1 MRSLRRALCIVMA
14 FLVVLFGALAEGDIP
29 SDSNE
34 GAVDS
39 SSTPTPTPAL
49 TPAPTEAPTEA
60 PEEAPTEAPAEVPT
74 EAPMEAPTE
83 APAETPTEVPAES
96 PMEVST
102 EAPAEASAEVS
113 TDAPAEAS
121 VEVPTDAPAEAS
133 AEVPT
138 DAPAEAS
145 VEVPTDAPTEAP
157 AEAPTEASTEAPAEP
172 PTEATTEAPAEAPT
186 EIPTEAP
193 TGEPTL
199 EPAAEPTP
207 EIETISVS
215 VTAAQGITAEGSA
228 FCIPSDGEYSLSF
241 SWSYS
246 GECDSFHI
254 TVSNVEGSVV
264 EGSQAETDY
273 VLWTSSMQEGSYR
286 FTVEAVKDGVAVA
299 QGEYTFSLAFAEGGP
314 GGGGPGSGGPSGGGG
329 SRGGSRSGSGGG
341 AAAEQET
348 GFRITPGDALTGSHT
363 SGNKDMTLYGTVT
376 LDLPETAMTQLCMGD
391 AELGICLENGEQFFT
406 AAIEGDRLI
415 LTPETTGKRWVLN
428 GLSLGILARSGI
440 ASITLGTDDGSVDLP
455 TAWQLQGRTYSQL
468 CSKGYV
474 SADYDYIITEESIL
488 VRIAGCLYRV
498 DDSNELIPTEGDD

>member
-39 SSTPTPTPAL
+39 SSTPTPTPAP

-60 PEEAPTEAPAEVPT
+60 LTEAPAEAPAEAPTEAPTEAPAEV
-74 EAPMEAPTE
+74 PTE

-102 EAPAEASAEVS
+102 EAPAEASV
-113 TDAPAEAS
+113 
-121 VEVPTDAPAEAS
+121 
-133 AEVPT
+133 EVPT

-157 AEAPTEASTEAPAEP
+157 AEAPTEASTEAPAET
-172 PTEATTEAPAEAPT
+172 PTEATTEVPTEAPT

-314 GGGGPGSGGPSGGGG
+314 GGGGPGGGGKPSGGGG
-329 SRGGSRSGSGGG
+329 GKPFGGGSGVGAGGS
-341 AAAEQET
+341 AAEQET

-391 AELGICLENGEQFFT
+391 AELGICLENGEQSFT

-474 SADYDYIITEESIL
+474 SADYDYIVTEESIL
-488 VRIAGCLYRV
+488 VRTAGCLYRV
-498 DDSNELIPTEGDD
+498 DDSNELIPAEGDD

>member
-34 GAVDS
+34 EAVDS
-39 SSTPTPTPAL
+39 SSTPTPTPAP

-60 PEEAPTEAPAEVPT
+60 LTEAPAEAPAEAPTEAPTEAPAEVPT

-102 EAPAEASAEVS
+102 EAPAEAS
-113 TDAPAEAS
+113 
-121 VEVPTDAPAEAS
+121 
-133 AEVPT
+133 
-138 DAPAEAS
+138 

-157 AEAPTEASTEAPAEP
+157 AEAPTEASTEAPAET
-172 PTEATTEAPAEAPT
+172 PTEATTEAPTEAPT

-207 EIETISVS
+207 EMETISVS